1 MVAKTDNQPWTYQR
15 MVDELPFESR
25 YEIRN
30 YQLVEMA
37 SPKPKHQRVGF
48 KLSKKMDAF
57 AELNQLGEILI
68 SPLDVMFDVGNVV
81 QPDII
86 FVSMNQKDIVGESYI
101 KGTPDLLVEIVSKGS
116 IARDYIEKKSDYE
129 RFGVKEYW
137 IIDSM
142 NESIWVYVLNENN
155 KYDLFS
161 HAEFGETA
169 KSRLLDG
176 FELKHDIIF
185 EE

>member
-1 MVAKTDNQPWTYQR
+1 MIARIENQQWTYQR
-15 MVDELPFESR
+15 MVDELPLESR

-30 YQLVEMA
+30 YELLEMA
-37 SPKPKHQRVGF
+37 SPKPKHQRI
-48 KLSKKMDAF
+48 LSNVNRILESFILPQKSGKIFF
-57 AELNQLGEILI
+57 A
-68 SPLDVMFDVGNVV
+68 PLDVMFDIGNVV

-86 FVSMNQKDIVGESYI
+86 FVSTNQKDIVGESCI
-101 KGTPDLLVEIVSKGS
+101 KGVPDLLVEVVSKGS
-116 IARDYIEKKSDYE
+116 IARDYIEKRNDYE

-142 NESIWVYVLNENN
+142 NESIWVYVLNENQ

-161 HAEFGETA
+161 NAEFGETA
-169 KSRLLDG
+169 KSKLLAG
-176 FELKHDIIF
+176 FELKHDVIF

>member
-1 MVAKTDNQPWTYQR
+1 
-15 MVDELPFESR
+15 
-25 YEIRN
+25 
-30 YQLVEMA
+30 
-37 SPKPKHQRVGF
+37 
-48 KLSKKMDAF
+48 
-57 AELNQLGEILI
+57 
-68 SPLDVMFDVGNVV
+68 
-81 QPDII
+81 
-86 FVSMNQKDIVGESYI
+86 
-101 KGTPDLLVEIVSKGS
+101 LLVEIVSKGS
-116 IARDYIEKKSDYE
+116 IARDYIEKKNDYE

-142 NESIWVYVLNENN
+142 NESIWVYVLNENK

-169 KSRLLDG
+169 KSKLLDG